1 MRPRAQLARIVVVV
15 ATPTRLNAFML
26 AVLPLSVLGMQCGAL
41 LAVPL
46 QAPRRR
52 PLKKAF
58 VDLGRC
64 TLKFA
69 SQVVQTITLLWES
82 KAMTLS
88 WVGCL
93 QVASFPGVRALQV
106 VNAPAELALVRIP
119 IPARELKAATL
130 FARSPGQGPG
140 AVEHTKENRLQ
151 ETQGLL

>member
-1 MRPRAQLARIVVVV
+1 MRPRAQLARVVVVV

-82 KAMTLS
+82 KGAHDIILGRLLAGRKLS
-88 WVGCL
+88 W
-93 QVASFPGVRALQV
+93 
-106 VNAPAELALVRIP
+106 
-119 IPARELKAATL
+119 
-130 FARSPGQGPG
+130 GQGAASGQRPS
-140 AVEHTKENRLQ
+140 
-151 ETQGLL
+151 